1 MPGRKPRTESI
12 IYHYARAGEVEQAL
26 AVIDRSLQK
35 AQVDGSREQVI
46 ALYQEALNIMYEVP
60 ELADQRNTIAETLG
74 DLHAATREY
83 PLAAL
88 AYQHADLSGAGPVL
102 LAKIGLAMLAV
113 DPSQAIVF
121 MQRTAPGIPLEYA
134 DDLRWRLEAGQAWGL
149 ALLGRTYD
157 AVRKTRDAL
166 GTLSSSTGFG
176 SARTMMRGAL
186 GMALYYHGDQAEA
199 GPHLE
204 SARAGY
210 GARGDD
216 DGVLFI
222 NQVLIGMPR
231 EEITQLWLNL
241 MLKPLVRQADQG

>member
-1 MPGRKPRTESI
+1 
-12 IYHYARAGEVEQAL
+12 
-26 AVIDRSLQK
+26 
-35 AQVDGSREQVI
+35 
-46 ALYQEALNIMYEVP
+46 VP
-60 ELADQRNTIAETLG
+60 ELADQRNAVAETLG
-74 DLHAATREY
+74 DMHAVANEY

-88 AYQHADLSGAGPVL
+88 AYQHADLSEAGPVL
-102 LAKIGLAMLAV
+102 LAKVGLAMLAV
-113 DPSQAIVF
+113 DPSQAIMF
-121 MQRTAPGIPLEYA
+121 MQRTAPGIPLEYP

-186 GMALYYHGDQAEA
+186 GMALFYHGDQAEA
-199 GPHLE
+199 SPHLE

-241 MLKPLVRQADQG
+241 MLKPLVKPAE